1 MTSLAHTPFGFCVI
15 VRSLVD
21 AEYVRCVSLDR
32 AVLSI
37 GAALGALNG
46 AETDVPFCV
55 KTGILVAAAID
66 GMDVYT
72 CCFLG
77 DGANAGELH
86 TFHFLFLIEEM
97 LGLKY
102 AHENKNINND

>member
-1 MTSLAHTPFGFCVI
+1 MTSLAHTPFGFCVV

-86 TFHFLFLIEEM
+86 TFHSFFLNDWNAWS
-97 LGLKY
+97 KY
-102 AHENKNINND
+102 FHGNKI